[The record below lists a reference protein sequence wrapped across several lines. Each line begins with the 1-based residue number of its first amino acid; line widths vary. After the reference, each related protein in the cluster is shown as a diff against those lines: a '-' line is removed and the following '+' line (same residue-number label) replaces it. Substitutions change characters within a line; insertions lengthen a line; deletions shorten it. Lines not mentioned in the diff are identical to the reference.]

1 MAVRMRTRS
10 SSRSYWR
17 LMLRDWSRDDWFS
30 LFIVFFMIEKFGKA
44 FSTREFMRRLELDVG
59 VVLLNFRGLIRTRY
73 LKGKLV
79 RIRVRLCMRI
89 RLRIRIRVAMSRWI
103 SIWTGVLSKIDV
115 YRLEIWRIRVGT
127 GLGWSR
133 RLKRSL
139 RHKAIYVLKGYGRL
153 SIGWRWVKD

>member
-1 MAVRMRTRS
+1 
-10 SSRSYWR
+10 
-17 LMLRDWSRDDWFS
+17 
-30 LFIVFFMIEKFGKA
+30 MIEKFGKA

-103 SIWTGVLSKIDV
+103 SI
-115 YRLEIWRIRVGT
+115 
-127 GLGWSR
+127 
-133 RLKRSL
+133 
-139 RHKAIYVLKGYGRL
+139 
-153 SIGWRWVKD
+153 